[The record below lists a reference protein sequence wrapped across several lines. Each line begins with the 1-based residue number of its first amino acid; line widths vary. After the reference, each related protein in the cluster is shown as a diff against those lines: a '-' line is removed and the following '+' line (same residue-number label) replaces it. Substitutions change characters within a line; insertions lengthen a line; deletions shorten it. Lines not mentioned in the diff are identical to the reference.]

1 MTDII
6 LLEDDRELREEV
18 ADFLR
23 GQGHGVREG
32 GSKREFR
39 LLNADRPCEIAIL
52 DRRLPDGDGMDL
64 IAEGREAAWRC
75 GFILMTARDACRE
88 RIAGYEMGADHYLT
102 KPVRLDELAVIL
114 NSLARRLHLAPHWR
128 LDLTLGLLYAPNG
141 IRVDLTG
148 LEAAFLAV
156 LGVHPNQ
163 PQDRRQLVLEL
174 GKDYRS
180 YDSRN
185 LDALLKRLRKKVRN
199 ASGLELP
206 VQTRHGL
213 GYMLVG
219 RLQREGD

>member
-1 MTDII
+1 MTNII

-23 GQGHGVREG
+23 GQGHEVREA

-39 LLNADRPCEIAIL
+39 TFQAEQPCEIAIL
-52 DRRLPDGDGMDL
+52 DRRLPDGDGMNL
-64 IAEGREAAWRC
+64 IAEGHAAAWRC
-75 GFILMTARDACRE
+75 GFILVTARDAFRD
-88 RIAGYEMGADHYLT
+88 RIEGYDVGADHYLT

-114 NSLARRLHLAPHWR
+114 KSLARRLRLVPHWR
-128 LDLTLGLLYAPNG
+128 LNLTLGLLHTPNG
-141 IRVDLTG
+141 IRVELTG

-219 RLQREGD
+219 LLRREGD

>member
-1 MTDII
+1 MTNLI

-23 GQGHGVREG
+23 GQGHEVREA

-39 LLNADRPCEIAIL
+39 TLFAAQACEIAIL

-64 IAEGREAAWRC
+64 IAEGQAGAWRC
-75 GFILMTARDACRE
+75 GFILMTARDAFRD
-88 RIAGYEMGADHYLT
+88 RINGFDVGADHYLT
-102 KPVRLDELAVIL
+102 KPVNLDELAVIL
-114 NSLARRLHLAPHWR
+114 RSLARRLHLEPHWR
-128 LDLTLGLLYAPNG
+128 LNLMLGLLHAPNG
-141 IRVDLTG
+141 IRVELTG

-156 LGVHPNQ
+156 LGGHPNH
-163 PQDRRQLVLEL
+163 PQDRRQLVLDL

-185 LDALLKRLRKKVRN
+185 LDALLNRLRKKVRK
-199 ASGLELP
+199 ASGLDLP

-219 RLQREGD
+219 RLEREGD

>member
-1 MTDII
+1 MTNII

-23 GQGHGVREG
+23 SQGHEVREA

-39 LLNADRPCEIAIL
+39 TFQAEQPCEIAIL
-52 DRRLPDGDGMDL
+52 DRRLPDGDGMNL
-64 IAEGREAAWRC
+64 IAEGHAAAWRC
-75 GFILMTARDACRE
+75 GFILVTARDAFRD
-88 RIAGYEMGADHYLT
+88 RIEGYDVGADHYLT

-114 NSLARRLHLAPHWR
+114 KSLARRLRLVPHWR
-128 LDLTLGLLYAPNG
+128 LNLTLGLLHTPNG
-141 IRVDLTG
+141 IRVELTG

-219 RLQREGD
+219 QLQREGD

>member
-23 GQGHGVREG
+23 GQGHEVREA

-39 LLNADRPCEIAIL
+39 HLNAEQICEIAIL
-52 DRRLPDGDGMDL
+52 DRRLPDGDGMNL
-64 IAEGREAAWRC
+64 IAEGRIAAWRC
-75 GFILMTARDACRE
+75 GFILMTARDAFQD
-88 RIAGYEMGADHYLT
+88 RIEGYELGADHYLT

-114 NSLARRLHLAPHWR
+114 KSLARRLHLEPHWR
-128 LDLTLGLLYAPNG
+128 LNLTLGLLHTPNG

-206 VQTRHGL
+206 VQRRHGL

-219 RLQREGD
+219 LLQREGD